1 MKVQMIPKS
10 SFLNFNFVTDESDT
24 LTLFATPNP
33 PPPPI
38 KIHKMQN
45 YDGLLFFYKIGLVV
59 IEINLKLSIIRKH

>member
-45 YDGLLFFYKIGLVV
+45 YDGLFFFFTK
-59 IEINLKLSIIRKH
+59 

>member
-10 SFLNFNFVTDESDT
+10 SSLNFNFVTDESDT

-59 IEINLKLSIIRKH
+59 IEINLKLSNN